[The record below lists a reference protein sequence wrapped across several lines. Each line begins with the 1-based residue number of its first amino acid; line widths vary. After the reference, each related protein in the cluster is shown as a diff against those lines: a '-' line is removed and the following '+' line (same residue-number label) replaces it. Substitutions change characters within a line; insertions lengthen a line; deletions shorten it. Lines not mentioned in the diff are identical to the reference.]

1 MKSYVKR
8 DSTTIKGNIVISTVD
23 QLSLLGDVGSNIKN
37 EVKLQEIDANKW
49 YPREIRGKIHQKVVE
64 RFGEKALYYLGLEQ
78 FNFRG
83 VENFFFLPHV
93 NYRKKITLRNFKFYG
108 LKNKS
113 RNISDQ
119 REIRNRLFILLT
131 KLHFSSNTI
140 KAKNDEINGEFSIID
155 NDTIIYK
162 LTNAVYRGHHEFN
175 RGSIFN
181 LIVRWI
187 GDEWDIKVSNL
198 EDQNEYR
205 TGLSTNVFK
214 CDFNFRK
221 KKEKL
226 EKIHDEIRDKAKDEF
241 LKSVIN
247 GSEKQ
252 RKIAVEQSKKL
263 SKLSKKIG
271 KYIPPQI
278 HKGIFKG
285 EHDTEIKT
293 KRKKCTIFFS
303 DIKNFTDTSEKLQ
316 PEDLTKY
323 LNEYFSEMT
332 KIALEHGATI
342 DKYIGDAVMLF
353 FGDPT
358 SKGEREDARACVNMS
373 IRMQE
378 RMVELREKWKQEGFY
393 QPFEIRIGINTGY
406 CNVGNFGSEQRLT
419 YTIIGGEVNVAA
431 RLESAGDAN
440 KILMSYETYA
450 HAQDLI
456 DVKELE
462 SIKMKGISR
471 EVKVFEVTGRKNF
484 IIKNNPLRKK
494 EPNIS
499 REIEIKLKELEL
511 QIVNLKNLIKSK
523 NSK

>member
-37 EVKLQEIDANKW
+37 EVNLQEIDANKW

-78 FNFRG
+78 FNFKG
-83 VENFFFLPHV
+83 VENFFFLPNV

-131 KLHFSSNTI
+131 KLHFTSKTI
-140 KAKNDEINGEFSIID
+140 RAKNDEINGEFSIID

-214 CDFNFRK
+214 CEFDFRK

-226 EKIHDEIRDKAKDEF
+226 EQIHDEIRSEAKDEF

-252 RKIAVEQSKKL
+252 RQLAVHQSKKL
-263 SKLSKKIG
+263 EILSKKIG

-278 HKGIFKG
+278 HSGLFKG
-285 EHDTEIKT
+285 EYDTEIKT
-293 KRKKCTIFFS
+293 RRKKCTIFFS
-303 DIKNFTDTSEKLQ
+303 DIKNFTATSETLQ
-316 PEDLTKY
+316 PEDLTNY

-332 KIALEHGATI
+332 KIALDHGATI

-358 SKGEREDARACVNMS
+358 SKGEREDARACVKMS
-373 IRMQE
+373 LKMQE
-378 RMVELREKWKQEGFY
+378 KMIKLRKKWKSSGFY
-393 QPFEIRIGINTGY
+393 DPFQIRIGINTGY
-406 CNVGNFGSEQRLT
+406 CNVGNFGSDQRLT
-419 YTIIGGEVNVAA
+419 YTIIGGEVNIAA

-450 HAQDLI
+450 HAKDFI
-456 DVKELE
+456 DVKELS

-471 EVKVFEVTGRKNF
+471 DVKVFEVTGRKG
-484 IIKNNPLRKK
+484 KK
-494 EPNIS
+494 L
-499 REIEIKLKELEL
+499 IEKEESSPKKITSKAIQKKLFELEK
-511 QIVNLKNLIKSK
+511 QINKLKNLIQ
-523 NSK
+523 